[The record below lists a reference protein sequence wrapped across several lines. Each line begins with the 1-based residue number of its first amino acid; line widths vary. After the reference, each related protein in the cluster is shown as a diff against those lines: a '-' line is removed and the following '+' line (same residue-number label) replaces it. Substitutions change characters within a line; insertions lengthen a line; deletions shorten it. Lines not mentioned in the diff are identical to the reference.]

1 MRWSLFLLM
10 FSTIL
15 LFQVISQ
22 TVRTPDIVGTWSSD
36 GVKIQPMCPNGN
48 VAWTRPAMRVTFPKP
63 DKNGAFRGTLG
74 FIIGIHTK
82 QFPLSGTV
90 KVDGHIS
97 GTVAVAKVPLR
108 DFEMKN
114 LRFEG
119 QFLQDRLTANVK
131 ASVSCGNKWGSV
143 MFSFVGIRRP
153 ADTISLKKLASMPK
167 ALAIKAL
174 MFSQTSSQLVIGDDR
189 GDLRLWDFKAN
200 RMEGLR
206 AGSDFDRAV
215 SIQSSPSGLR
225 FATQYA
231 SGIEIRGPIDP
242 TLLQA
247 PGRLA
252 YRSDKLQLGRMNA
265 RTFRQDG
272 TQLAILEDG
281 GAILDLET
289 ASVIRRFPQESE
301 APIVL
306 VSFIHDDHDLLTV
319 ATDGTIRVWNLE
331 SGAKSNEFRV
341 SLPALVSST
350 SLSFDDH
357 YLAIGHANVDH
368 TDISIINLETGLIQQ
383 TLSGH
388 RNALEAVVFSPNG
401 RFLASASH
409 DHSARIWDL
418 QTGKQA
424 LALTGMADV
433 SSVAFSTDG
442 QFFASG
448 SFNSLEVYTAPT
460 GLFR

>member
-1 MRWSLFLLM
+1 MRWFFSL
-10 FSTIL
+10 IL
-15 LFQVISQ
+15 ILIMLFINVASQ
-22 TVRTPDIVGTWSSD
+22 AVGTPDIIGTWMSD
-36 GVKIQPMCPNGN
+36 GVKIQPMCPNRN
-48 VAWTRPAMRVTFPKP
+48 VAWTRPAMRVTVPKP

-74 FIIGIHTK
+74 FIIGVHTT
-82 QFPLSGTV
+82 QFLLSGTV

-131 ASVSCGNKWGSV
+131 ASVSCGNKLGSV

-153 ADTISLKKLASMPK
+153 ADTISLKKLASIPK

-174 MFSQTSSQLVIGDDR
+174 MFSQTSSELVIGDDR
-189 GDLRLWDFKAN
+189 GDLRLWDFKAK

-206 AGSDFDRAV
+206 AGSDFDRVV

-252 YRSDKLQLGRMNA
+252 YRSDKLQSGRMNA